1 MQGVSRAQD
10 LIHTRIDLY
19 LRVTGVLRGIA
30 GSTEEMVA
38 GRRSRTTRI
47 LDLRV
52 PSIISIL
59 PRWFDLVLSL
69 LYHNV

>member
-19 LRVTGVLRGIA
+19 LRVTGVVRGIA

-38 GRRSRTTRI
+38 GRRSRTTRPARTI
-47 LDLRV
+47 NYIDTSSLVR
-52 PSIISIL
+52 PSAVAVVS
-59 PRWFDLVLSL
+59 
-69 LYHNV
+69 